1 MQRLLLYDIF
11 STDLMSLT
19 DKSSWRTICIVVLSD
34 NTSRD
39 VRSGILSV
47 FIMRLQISEDNGNVY
62 IMSTIL
68 IQAYNAK
75 VNCLTVFTRRV

>member
-1 MQRLLLYDIF
+1 MQRLLLHDIF

-19 DKSSWRTICIVVLSD
+19 DKSSWSTICIVVLSD
-34 NTSRD
+34 YTSRD

-47 FIMRLQISEDNGNVY
+47 FIMRLQIRWDNGNVY

-75 VNCLTVFTRRV
+75 VNCLTVFIIQE